1 MMNKKQGRPQHP
13 VGEERAVRYVCL
25 VLFTLI
31 VFLGGGGPE
40 RVFSAPV
47 DNILQGNFAKQNTHV
62 VSKSG
67 NGDKSI
73 SEKLSSSE
81 NKSLVRENS
90 GEINKNSQDVSK
102 SGLTFYPMLMNY
114 SQKDSK
120 GGIVVNVVNPSASSY
135 LLQGNINAFDPATG
149 RASTAPGA
157 GNIPPFVILPPLSRL
172 EASGR
177 TALRVRQVG
186 SGLPSDRESA
196 AVVSVLAVPPQ
207 NVTDEGE
214 KSKQAGKKG
223 DGSQIQIALRMNMLL
238 FWRPETVPEPT
249 PGQVAKAL
257 TFRAHGNNLEVNN
270 PTPYFVHFAALSVG
284 GERIPD
290 SVRAAWVSPLSSHTF
305 SLARTISGPLTWT
318 LTGDKDEH
326 QTGL

>member
-1 MMNKKQGRPQHP
+1 MNKKQGRPQHP
-13 VGEERAVRYVCL
+13 VGEERDVRYVCL
-25 VLFTLI
+25 LLFTLI
-31 VFLGGGGPE
+31 VFFGWGGPE

-47 DNILQGNFAKQNTHV
+47 GNISQGDLTIQNAHEAN
-62 VSKSG
+62 SSG
-67 NGDKSI
+67 NEDKSI
-73 SEKLSSSE
+73 NEKLTPPV
-81 NKSLVRENS
+81 NNTLAREGS
-90 GEINKNSQDVSK
+90 GGINKDSQGVSK
-102 SGLTFYPMLMNY
+102 SGLTFYPMLMSY

-120 GGIVVNVVNPSASSY
+120 GGVVVNVVNPSASSY

-149 RASTAPGA
+149 RASTASGA
-157 GNIPPFVILPPLSRL
+157 GNIPPFVVLPPLSRL

-207 NVTDEGE
+207 NAADEGE
-214 KSKQAGKKG
+214 KSEQAGKKG
-223 DGSQIQIALRMNMLL
+223 GGSRIQLALRMNMLL
-238 FWRPETVPEPT
+238 FWRPETVPEPV

-257 TFRAHGNNLEVNN
+257 TFRARGNNLEVNN

-284 GERIPD
+284 GERIPE
-290 SVRAAWVSPLSSHTF
+290 SARAAWVSPLSSHTF
-305 SLARTISGPLTWT
+305 SLTRTVSGPLVWT
-318 LTGDKDEH
+318 LTGEKDEH